1 MSMKTKL
8 PHPLTTC
15 CLAGIAVALSGCDSA
30 TTADPSAATPATEAT
45 ASSTQID
52 HVDAAGAAAQLASAD
67 KPKVID
73 VRTPEEFAEG
83 HIEGA
88 TLIDFKSPDFESKLG
103 ELDRDQTYLI
113 HCRSGGRSTEC
124 LPTFEKLGFKHII
137 HLDGGIIAWQEAGQA
152 VTQ

>member
-1 MSMKTKL
+1 MIMKTKL
-8 PHPLTTC
+8 PHPLATLS
-15 CLAGIAVALSGCDSA
+15 LAGIAFALSGCDSA
-30 TTADPSAATPATEAT
+30 PTADPAATPATEASAT
-45 ASSTQID
+45 ATQID
-52 HVDAAGAAAQLASAD
+52 HVDAAGAATQLASAD

-113 HCRSGGRSTEC
+113 HCRSGARSTSS
-124 LPTFEKLGFKHII
+124 LPTFEKLGFKHVI
-137 HLDGGIIAWQEAGQA
+137 HLDGGFNAWQEAGQA